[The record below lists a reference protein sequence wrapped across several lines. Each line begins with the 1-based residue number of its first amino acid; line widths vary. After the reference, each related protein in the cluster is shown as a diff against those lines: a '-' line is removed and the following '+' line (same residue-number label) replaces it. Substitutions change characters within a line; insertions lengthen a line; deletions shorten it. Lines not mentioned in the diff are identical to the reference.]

1 MKDEKLCITVNEW
14 VSWLEKERRYS
25 VNTVDAYVRD
35 VNKFLGFLYTY
46 VLRPVTLEDVVNIKV
61 ADLRKWFAYRY
72 QANVEAITNA
82 RSLSAL
88 KNFFRYLSRTCDV
101 DNQSI
106 FCLSRPR
113 LKSAL
118 PKTLVQSHIEN
129 MVNYYSLQDNWV
141 FKRDFA
147 IIMLL
152 YGCGLRI
159 SEAVGLKF
167 QDVRTGEILITGKG
181 NKERILPILPVVRNS
196 LDEYIK
202 FCPYH
207 TKLSSVGNEYIFVG
221 VNGKK
226 LGRTYFASR
235 IQKICKKIG
244 LPDTTTPHV
253 FRHSFATHLLLGGA
267 DVRSIQE
274 LLGHAS
280 LSTTQIY
287 THLDH
292 KSIIDHY
299 RNFHPQV
306 IKKHS

>member
-1 MKDEKLCITVNEW
+1 MKDEKLYIIINKW
-14 VSWLEKERRYS
+14 VSWLEKEKRYS
-25 VNTVDAYVRD
+25 INTVDAYVRD
-35 VNKFLGFLYTY
+35 VNKFLEFLY
-46 VLRPVTLEDVVNIKV
+46 VCILRPVTLEDVVNVKV
-61 ADLRKWFAYRY
+61 TDLRKWFTLRY
-72 QANVEAITNA
+72 QANVEAVTNA

-88 KNFFRYLSRTCDV
+88 KNFFRYLSRTYDV
-101 DNQSI
+101 GNQSI

-129 MVNYYSLQDNWV
+129 IANYYSLHGDWV

-167 QDVRTGEILITGKG
+167 QDIGRGEVLVTGKG
-181 NKERILPILPVVRNS
+181 NKERILPILPVVRSS

-202 FCPYH
+202 SCPYH
-207 TKLSSVGNEYIFVG
+207 TRLSSVDNGYIFVG

-226 LGRTYFASR
+226 LGRTYFANR
-235 IQKICKKIG
+235 IKRICKKIG

-267 DVRSIQE
+267 DIRSIQE
-274 LLGHAS
+274 LLGHAN

-292 KSIIDHY
+292 KSVIDHY
-299 RNFHPQV
+299 KNFHPQV
-306 IKKHS
+306 IKKNS